1 MERLTER
8 DFRLGFD
15 DSNKLPSYEAVYE
28 RLREYE
34 NAEQDGRLLELSCK
48 VGDYVWDN
56 DSGRPCAYE
65 VTGFSFGNLNEDYC
79 DEDVTVFDQLL
90 IYYSNSSGSLTG
102 CFAISEIGKTVFLSK
117 EAAEAWNK

>member
-15 DSNKLPSYEAVYE
+15 DSIKLPSYEAVYE

-48 VGDYVWDN
+48 AGDTVYVIITLL
-56 DSGRPCAYE
+56 SGKKLIGQLEA
-65 VTGFSFGNLNEDYC
+65 
-79 DEDVTVFDQLL
+79 DVFFIAL
-90 IYYSNSSGSLTG
+90 
-102 CFAISEIGKTVFLSK
+102 CMMEKRFGKTVFLAREEA
-117 EAAEAWNK
+117 EAALIEMENQGKK